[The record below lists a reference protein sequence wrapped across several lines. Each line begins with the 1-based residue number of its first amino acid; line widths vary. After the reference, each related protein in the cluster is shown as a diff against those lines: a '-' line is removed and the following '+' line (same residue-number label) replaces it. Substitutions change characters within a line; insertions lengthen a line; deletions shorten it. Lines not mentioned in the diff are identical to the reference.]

1 MPSAVLDDSSSKS
14 LSESDVSFKLL
25 FEGAPLGIFTYSK
38 TGEVLGANRFLLEIL
53 GSPSLEATKKI
64 NVFTFENL
72 RKSGVSEA
80 LEKALETG
88 VPRKIETPYVSK
100 WGKHVHLI
108 FIALPLVDD
117 GDPEKGIGIVQDLT
131 ELRKTE
137 ENLRASEKRFRL
149 LTERTPLGIAIIGT
163 EDRFEYMNPT
173 FQGLFGYSPE
183 DTSSLQGWM
192 DVTLPDRESQIVLR
206 TCLSGQTDSY
216 EDLLQRHFPVLC
228 KDGSSKDIR
237 FRAFSISDRRQVLMC
252 EDNSELFKALIGQRH
267 SEKQYL
273 SLLENLTDFVYT
285 LDPDGTILSI
295 NRAAARTT
303 GYEVEDLLGESIEK
317 LIPSDVH
324 KYIQENLETVLK
336 EGFAQGISKFV
347 AKDGTTRYLEYRST
361 LIRPDNRPHY
371 VVGIARDITDRVLTK
386 KALKESETKFQLIVE
401 SAHDGIAHIDENGI
415 ITFCNRRMKDILKD
429 PRPEGKPL
437 HTYYDDENR
446 RIMEENFA
454 IRSRGVSSTYYVTMR
469 DLEGNDHKL
478 VVSGTPYLDD
488 RGRFKGAIG
497 TYADISELRKLEE
510 QLQHSQKME
519 AIGTLAGGI
528 AHDFNNILSGV
539 LGYASMVKKHA
550 EPGSQLAHYGEMIER
565 SAERGALLAGQLLA
579 FSRKGKQF
587 VKDVDVHQLIDE
599 IVEILARTVDRK
611 IVVSCRKEADNHTIQ
626 GDPGQIQ
633 QVLMNLCLNA
643 KDAMPR
649 GGRLILS
656 TKTVVLDEVFCRND
670 EGLAPGQFLQIIV
683 EDSGEG
689 MTEQTKRRL
698 FEPFFT
704 TKEEGKGTGLG
715 LSMVYGTI
723 KSHGGA
729 VKVYS
734 ELGQGSVFVVL
745 LPLKQELHQDVAVC
759 TQSRTTR
766 GSGTILVVDDEEIIR
781 RLLEEMLQEMGFRVL
796 VAQDGLEALEIYR
809 EFSSGID
816 VVLIDMIMPRL
827 DGKETFL
834 EMKKI
839 NPNVRAVLSTGFTR
853 DGAVQETMDQ
863 GIIAFIQK
871 PYRLEE
877 LSAAIAQAFPDQGC

>member
-1 MPSAVLDDSSSKS
+1 MPSHVPDGPDSQH
-14 LSESDVSFKLL
+14 LSESDVSFKVL
-25 FEGAPLGIFTYSK
+25 FEAAPLGIFTYSK
-38 TGEVLGANRFLLEIL
+38 TGDVLGANHFLLEIL

-72 RKSGVSEA
+72 RDCGISEV
-80 LEKALETG
+80 LQKALQTGRPQKMET
-88 VPRKIETPYVSK
+88 RYISK
-100 WGKHVHLI
+100 WGKQVHLT
-108 FIALPLVDD
+108 FIAIPLVEDET
-117 GDPEKGIGIVQDLT
+117 PEKGIGIVQDLT
-131 ELRKTE
+131 QLRETE
-137 ENLRASEKRFRL
+137 ESLRESEERFRL
-149 LTERTPLGIAIIGT
+149 LTERTPLGMAIIGT

-173 FQGLFGYSPE
+173 FQTLFGYSIE
-183 DTSSLQGWM
+183 DTPTFQKWL
-192 DVTLPDRESQIVLR
+192 DPTLPDKESQIVLR
-206 TCLSGQTDSY
+206 TCLASHSEPYQ
-216 EDLLQRHFPVLC
+216 ELLQRHFPVLC
-228 KDGSSKDIR
+228 KDGSSKNIR
-237 FRAFSISDRRQVLMC
+237 FRAFSISDRKRVLMC
-252 EDNSELFKALIGQRH
+252 EDNSELFRALIWQSH
-267 SEKQYL
+267 SEKKYL

-295 NRAAARTT
+295 NRGAAQTG
-303 GYEVEDLLGESIEK
+303 GYEVEELLGESVEK
-317 LIPSDVH
+317 LIPGDVR
-324 KYIQENLETVLK
+324 KYLRGNMETVLK
-336 EGFAQGISKFV
+336 DGFAQGVSKFS
-347 AKDGTTRYLEYRST
+347 AKDGTIHYLEYRST

-371 VVGIARDITDRVLTK
+371 VVGIARDITERVLTK

-401 SAHDGIAHIDENGI
+401 SAHDGIAHIDEHGI

-429 PRPEGKPL
+429 PHPEGKPL
-437 HTYYDDENR
+437 QTYYDEENR
-446 RIMEENFA
+446 RILEANLA
-454 IRSRGVSSTYYVTMR
+454 IRSEGASSTYYVTLK

-478 VVSGTPYLDD
+478 VVSGTPYFDA

-497 TYADISELRKLEE
+497 TYADVSELRKLEE

-550 EPGSQLAHYGEMIER
+550 DPGSQLAHYGEMIER

-587 VKDVDVHQLIDE
+587 VKDVDVHQLVDE
-599 IVEILARTVDRK
+599 MVEILERTVDRK
-611 IVVSCRKEADNHTIQ
+611 IEVSCRKDADNYIVQ

-649 GGRLILS
+649 GGRLVLS
-656 TKTVVLDEVFCRND
+656 TRSVFLDEIFCRND
-670 EGLAPGQFLQIIV
+670 EGIVPGHFLQISV

-715 LSMVYGTI
+715 LSMVYGTV
-723 KSHGGA
+723 KSHGGV

-734 ELGQGSVFVVL
+734 EVGQGSVFVVL
-745 LPLKQELHQDVAVC
+745 LPLKNDARHDVVLGP
-759 TQSRTTR
+759 QLRTTQ

-781 RLLEEMLQEMGFRVL
+781 RLLEEMLQEMGFRVIT
-796 VAQDGLEALEIYR
+796 AQDGLEALEIYR
-809 EFSSGID
+809 ELSSEID
-816 VVLIDMIMPRL
+816 VVIIDMIMPRL

-839 NPNVRAVLSTGFTR
+839 NPGVRVILSTGFTK
-853 DGAVQETMDQ
+853 DGAVQETLNH
-863 GIIAFIQK
+863 GIVSFIQK

-877 LSAAIAQAFPDQGC
+877 LSAAISQALSNQTC